1 MYDADQMDKSQTQES
16 QQNQI
21 SLTRTQLVETIL
33 EANYRTSHALAEDD
47 WRELLTM
54 TSHGVAVCLDVCR
67 ELFDKEDKPC

>member
-21 SLTRTQLVETIL
+21 TLTRTQLVETIL
-33 EANYRTSHALAEDD
+33 EANYRTSRAIAEDD

-54 TSHGVAVCLDVCR
+54 TSYGVAVCLDVCR
-67 ELFDKEDKPC
+67 ELFDKEDKP